1 MAKTYVLKKVPLG
14 PVLKIAFI
22 LFLIIG
28 VIIGVFYALLISSF
42 GFLASALN
50 DPSLGSEM
58 GFIRG
63 LGFVLV
69 PVIAIFYA
77 IFATIVVA
85 IWVLVYNLL
94 ASVVGGIELVLEPS
108 AAAAAPAAADARAPG
123 EDVARAPRGDSI
135 DGF

>member
-1 MAKTYVLKKVPLG
+1 VANTYVLKKVPLG
-14 PVLKIAFI
+14 PALKIAFI

-28 VIIGVFYALLISSF
+28 VIIGIFYALLISSF

-50 DPSLGSEM
+50 DPSLGGEL
-58 GFIRG
+58 GFLRG

-77 IFATIVVA
+77 VFATIVVA

-94 ASVVGGIELVLEPS
+94 ASVVGGIELVLERPS
-108 AAAAAPAAADARAPG
+108 GASGAAAVTPPPG
-123 EDVARAPRGDSI
+123 DSGAHVPQKDSI